1 MAFSV
6 TLYNTNDP
14 PNKLNKTLTGAS
26 AAKSCTPYEPVSDLE
41 GTIVIDYGFD
51 YEGSN
56 YLEMLEQDFDDGA
69 VRAERKTYYFI
80 TDIEKV
86 QGSKLRLHLKRDV
99 LMTYKGVS
107 GGNPTGIYG
116 LDIHVTRCT
125 KQAQEGSPYG
135 YNSLLEDPTIA
146 ISGRRYYREFEFLR
160 YGDIPFVFQYPDYD
174 SDTQSQYVLGVIG

>member
-14 PNKLNKTLTGAS
+14 PETLSKTLTGAS
-26 AAKSCTPYEPVSDLE
+26 SVKSCSPYEPVSDLE
-41 GTIVIDYGFD
+41 GVIVIDYGFD

-107 GGNPTGIYG
+107 GDNPTGLYAQ
-116 LDIHVTRCT
+116 DIEVTRCS
-125 KQAQEGSPYG
+125 KQANSDSMSG
-135 YNSLLEDPTIA
+135 YNSMLRDPEIETTVQR
-146 ISGRRYYREFEFLR
+146 SYREFPFKLTA
-160 YGDIPFVFQYPDYD
+160 GDMKFVYPPDQYI
-174 SDTQSQYVLGVIG
+174 LAVIG